1 MSRPHL
7 SVFLLAL
14 LVGAAQAELKIEI
27 TEGVEGGVP
36 IAVLPFDDEPPE
48 LERGYSAIVASD
60 LAYSGLF
67 SLISARDVAAL
78 ERRPGQASDYI
89 AWADAGV
96 EKIVVGKV
104 ASGGDLQ
111 VALFDVVRRKKL
123 REWEFPVAAR
133 RVSDVAHYA
142 SDLVYEELTGV
153 PGIFSTRLA
162 FVDSVQVKPRV
173 RRFRLNVADAD
184 GGNRIAIF
192 TSDSP
197 IMSPCWSPDYKRLA
211 YVSYENG
218 APEIFVQVLGSGQR
232 TNLSASSGEGNSPD
246 WSDDGGALAFV
257 SSRDDNPEIYVYH
270 FADERVERVTEN
282 LAIDTEPAWAP
293 DGSLFFTSDRGGS
306 PQLYRLDRDRSDL
319 KRLTFEGDYNSD
331 ADVSPRGDKFAYVSQ
346 RAGGFSIVV
355 RDLSGGDGLELSLGH
370 LDERP
375 RFAPN
380 GNLLSYLT
388 EQGGRSAL
396 GLVTV
401 DGLFGRQ
408 IPVSE
413 DVGKVRGV
421 AWSPLVR

>member
-1 MSRPHL
+1 MSKTFL
-7 SVFLLAL
+7 SVFLFAAL
-14 LVGAAQAELKIEI
+14 SGAAQAELKVEI

-36 IAVLPFDDEPPE
+36 IAVLPFDDEPQT
-48 LERGYSAIVASD
+48 ERGYGAIIASD

-67 SLISARDVAAL
+67 SLISAREVAAL
-78 ERRPGQASDYI
+78 ERRPAAAADYR
-89 AWADAGV
+89 AWSGAGV

-104 ASGGDLQ
+104 VSGGDLQ
-111 VALFDVVRRKKL
+111 VALFDVVKRKKL
-123 REWEFPVAAR
+123 REWEFPVGAR

-142 SDLVYEELTGV
+142 SDLIYEELTGV

-162 FVDSVQVKPRV
+162 FVDSMQIKPRV

-184 GGNRIAIF
+184 GGNRIAVF
-192 TSDSP
+192 TSHGA

-232 TNLSASSGEGNSPD
+232 TNLSELIGEGNSPD
-246 WSDDGGALAFV
+246 WSYDGGALAFV

-270 FADERVERVTEN
+270 FADNRIERVTDN

-293 DGSLFFTSDRGGS
+293 DGSLIFTSDRGGS
-306 PQLYRLDRDRSDL
+306 PQLYRLNSRRADL
-319 KRLTFEGDYNSD
+319 QRLTFKGDYNSD

-346 RAGGFSIVV
+346 RAEGFSIVV
-355 RDLSGGDGLELSLGH
+355 RDVSRDTELELSLGY

-380 GNLLSYLT
+380 GSLLSYLT

-401 DGLFGRQ
+401 DGLFGKQ
-408 IPVSE
+408 IPVPA
-413 DVGKVRGV
+413 DIGKVRGV